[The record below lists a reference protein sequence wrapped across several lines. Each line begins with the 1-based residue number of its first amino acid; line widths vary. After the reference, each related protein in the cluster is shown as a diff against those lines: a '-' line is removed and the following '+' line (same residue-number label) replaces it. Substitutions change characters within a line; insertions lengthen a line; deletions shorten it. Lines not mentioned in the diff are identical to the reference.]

1 MMRELVIDSFAG
13 GGGASTGIA
22 LALGRAP
29 DIAINHDA
37 EALAMHAANH
47 PATRHLPHN
56 VWKVDPVEI
65 CGGLPVGLLW
75 ASPDCKHHSK
85 AKGGK
90 PRSRAIRDLA
100 WVVVKWARQVR
111 PRVIL
116 LENVEE
122 FRHWGPIDAAGIPC
136 PERKGATFDAWVGE
150 LKRLGYRVQWREL
163 RACDY
168 GAPTIRRRLFL
179 VARRDGLPI
188 VWPAPTHGAPTSAG
202 VLAGT
207 LKPWRTAAEIID
219 WSLPCHSIFLTREEG
234 RAAGVNRPLADATM
248 ARIAK
253 GVKRYVL
260 DAARPFIVPLTH
272 QGGERGHALDEPSR
286 TVTGAHRGEQALV
299 TPFVAGC
306 GGRAGQS
313 PPKAVDEPSNT
324 VTAKADQV
332 LVTPFV
338 AGLAHGDSGGRRAYD
353 ITEPL
358 TTVQAGG
365 KNQALIAPFVAYAQQ
380 GGAVRDADGPLH
392 TVTASTK
399 DCNTVVQP
407 FLQAYYGAGSG
418 GDDRSAAV
426 DEPVRTIVTEN
437 RHAIVAPLITKFRPG
452 SAGASIDDPLATV
465 TSNSFLV
472 RPGGAAPLG
481 LVAAHLSRQ
490 FGASVGSDAD
500 EPIGT
505 VTAGG
510 GGKTALIT
518 AGLCVKNNHGDKPMY
533 GLDEPTHTVVA
544 GGTHH
549 AVVAAHLSTMRN
561 SDKPFQGADEPAHT
575 VTAGGARTAIVA
587 AFLAQ
592 HNGATTP
599 NPGRPAD
606 EPLSTLTVSG
616 SHQAIVEASLLS
628 HSYGSN
634 TAGGA
639 GDPAEP
645 LKTVT
650 AGGFHAAEV
659 RAFLVKYYG
668 EGSVDQ
674 AAGDPL
680 HTVPTRDRFGLV
692 TTTIDGEPYAVVD
705 IGMRMLSPRELFRA
719 QGFPDSYVID
729 RGVGPDG
736 NAVALTKTAQVRM
749 CGNSVCP
756 PMAEAL
762 VRANYAEDQV
772 SASPTPRR
780 RRLELLPDL
789 FRLQAAE

>member
-1 MMRELVIDSFAG
+1 M
-13 GGGASTGIA
+13 
-22 LALGRAP
+22 
-29 DIAINHDA
+29 
-37 EALAMHAANH
+37 
-47 PATRHLPHN
+47 
-56 VWKVDPVEI
+56 
-65 CGGLPVGLLW
+65 
-75 ASPDCKHHSK
+75 
-85 AKGGK
+85 
-90 PRSRAIRDLA
+90 
-100 WVVVKWARQVR
+100 
-111 PRVIL
+111 IL

-260 DAARPFIVPLTH
+260 AAARPFIVPVKTW
-272 QGGERGHALDEPSR
+272 GGGGNEPLDLAEPAR
-286 TVTGAHRGEQALV
+286 TVTAGKRGEQAI
-299 TPFVAGC
+299 VA
-306 GGRAGQS
+306 
-313 PPKAVDEPSNT
+313 PH
-324 VTAKADQV
+324 
-332 LVTPFV
+332 
-338 AGLAHGDSGGRRAYD
+338 LA
-353 ITEPL
+353 
-358 TTVQAGG
+358 
-365 KNQALIAPFVAYAQQ
+365 
-380 GGAVRDADGPLH
+380 
-392 TVTASTK
+392 
-399 DCNTVVQP
+399 
-407 FLQAYYGAGSG
+407 AYYGAGSG
-418 GDDRSAAV
+418 GSDRSASAE
-426 DEPVRTIVTEN
+426 EPIRTVVTEN
-437 RHAIVAPLITKFRPG
+437 RHAVVAPHLIRVDQTSGDAARKGVHDIGVPLNTLTTAG
-452 SAGASIDDPLATV
+452 SFAVTV
-465 TSNSFLV
+465 PYLV
-472 RPGGAAPLG
+472 PRYGEREGQEPRTRSVEVPMPVVVPTANGGS

-490 FGASVGSDAD
+490 FGGSVGSDAD

-606 EPLSTLTVSG
+606 EPLSTLTASG

-659 RAFLVKYYG
+659 RAFMVKYYG

-674 AAGDPL
+674 AVADPL

-736 NAVALTKTAQVRM
+736 NALALTKTAQVRM

-756 PMAEAL
+756 PIAEAL

-780 RRLELLPDL
+780 RRLEPLPDL